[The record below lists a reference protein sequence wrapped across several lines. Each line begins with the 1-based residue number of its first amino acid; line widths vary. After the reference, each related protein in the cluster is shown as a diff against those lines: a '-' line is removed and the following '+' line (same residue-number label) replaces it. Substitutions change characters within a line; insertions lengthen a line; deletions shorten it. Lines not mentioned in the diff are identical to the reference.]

1 MVASG
6 LIAYNIRDEPMKL
19 DVRGNLRF
27 LGEPED
33 LPTITELAGSDREL
47 TGGMDTE
54 DFIRSLRDG

>member
-1 MVASG
+1 
-6 LIAYNIRDEPMKL
+6 MKL